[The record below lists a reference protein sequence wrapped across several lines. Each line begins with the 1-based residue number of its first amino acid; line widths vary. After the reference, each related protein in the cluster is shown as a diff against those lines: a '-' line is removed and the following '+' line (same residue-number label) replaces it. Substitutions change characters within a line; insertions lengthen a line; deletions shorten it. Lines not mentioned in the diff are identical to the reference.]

1 MECENQLVHVCDGS
15 NRNTFILSFSS
26 SSSYMLFRFTSV
38 RASDHTGQQHTTWH
52 CVFEMADFLH
62 RLCCSGVSGQQSPVS
77 CSTSTDQWDL
87 SRRPGAVGSSHADH
101 VRVVLRKCWIRTWH
115 ENKGLAD
122 LSSISAITDLYV
134 CVCVCSHLCLSLQR
148 SGRRSGPSSPWTPG
162 ETGCSVTESHR
173 NNRHTPP
180 YTPPFSRP

>member
-1 MECENQLVHVCDGS
+1 
-15 NRNTFILSFSS
+15 
-26 SSSYMLFRFTSV
+26 MLFRFTSV

-122 LSSISAITDLYV
+122 LSSISAITDFCV
-134 CVCVCSHLCLSLQR
+134 CVCVHTFVCLSSDQDVDQDQA
-148 SGRRSGPSSPWTPG
+148 RRGHQEKQGAQWQSH
-162 ETGCSVTESHR
+162 TGTTG
-173 NNRHTPP
+173 TPP
-180 YTPPFSRP
+180 LTRPHFHGLSRKHSC